1 MKRRFIM
8 NQKALALTYQKAVEG
23 FLLNLHAEGYS
34 QSTID
39 IYKWGL
45 AKFASHFPENIQEV
59 DKNHLLSAYSSL
71 RTKGLKPASIQN
83 VWISMRS
90 FFNWAEKE
98 LSLKRVD
105 KDIPLPH
112 APEPIIKPFSENE
125 IKRLLS
131 ACNHTKRA
139 TSLNRKNFSMTRPTK
154 LRDKAIILTL
164 LDTGLRVS
172 ELTRLTLPDIDLE
185 SGQIVVKP
193 FGAGKKSKPRTV
205 FIGKLSRSSLWRYL
219 TGKDINPTD
228 NVFTSKDNHAMD
240 RHSIRKL
247 LVYLGEKAELQSVY
261 PHRFRHTFAIQYLR
275 NGGDIYTLQ
284 RILGHSSLEM
294 VKRYL
299 AIAKADCE
307 TAHRKAS
314 PVDNWSL

>member
-1 MKRRFIM
+1 M

-34 QSTID
+34 QATID

-45 AKFASHFPENIQEV
+45 AKFATHVPENIQEIT
-59 DKNHLLSAYSSL
+59 KEHLLTAFSSV
-71 RTKGLKPASIQN
+71 RDKGLKPASIQN
-83 VWISMRS
+83 IWIAMRS
-90 FFNWAEKE
+90 FFNWSEKE
-98 LSLKRVD
+98 LSLKRID
-105 KDIPLPH
+105 KGIPLPK

-131 ACNHTKRA
+131 ACNNTKRA
-139 TSLNRKNFSMTRPTK
+139 TSPNRRNFSMTRPTV
-154 LRDKAIILTL
+154 LRDKAIILML

-172 ELTRLTLPDIDLE
+172 ELARLTIEDIDLE

-193 FGAGKKSKPRTV
+193 FGAGKKSKPRPV
-205 FIGKLSRSSLWRYL
+205 FIGKLSRSSLWRYF
-219 TGKDINPTD
+219 TGKYKNPKD
-228 NVFTSKDNHAMD
+228 YVFTSKDNHAMD

-247 LVYLGEKAELQSVY
+247 LVYLGEKAEIQNVY

-275 NGGDIYTLQ
+275 NDGDIYTLQ

-307 TAHRKAS
+307 TAHRKSS
-314 PVDNWSL
+314 PVDNWRL